1 MLVCTQRSCVL
12 HNRMTLSALASDRE
26 FEMLVLGNVT
36 RLEEWDMVSHR
47 QRQDLLDMSDL
58 LVFDYLIDD
67 HDRAQAK
74 VVAIASSPS
83 ILSTR

>member
-1 MLVCTQRSCVL
+1 MLVCTPRSCVL
-12 HNRMTLSALASDRE
+12 HNRMTLSTLASDRE

>member
-1 MLVCTQRSCVL
+1 
-12 HNRMTLSALASDRE
+12 MTLSTLASDRE